1 MEPSAYIVAITSLS
15 SLLTVALSRIRCL
28 CDQNGNCKSGCLET
42 PLIKDDHEMEVQEY
56 TLGGKQCLI
65 ITAKINDASP

>member
-15 SLLTVALSRIRCL
+15 SLMTVAISRIRCL
-28 CDQNGNCKSGCLET
+28 CDQSGNCTTGCLET
-42 PLIKDDHEMEVQEY
+42 PLLKDEHEMEVHEY
-56 TLGGKQCLI
+56 TLGGKQYLI